1 VFEGASTYTCLLML
15 QKRANVRMQ
24 YARVSQP
31 ALILAEPP
39 QLQELD
45 HEHLSVGPWTFAS
58 GQTGNLMDRL
68 AGQYPSLGEV
78 ASKIFVGLQTSA
90 DTVFLFRE
98 FGPSRGGKTRVQS
111 KALGKAVELESA
123 LLKPVIRSGDIGRY
137 YAEPRALV
145 LFPYRLE
152 KGQAIL
158 LSQKE
163 LKGKYP
169 LTWAY
174 LQVNKTLLAGR
185 ESGKFDDKE
194 WYRMGRTQNIGM
206 WEQPKVMVPYMITR
220 LAAYPDEN
228 RNWYFVNVTTGGFG
242 IISEDKGISLR
253 YLAALLNS
261 RLLDHLLKNI
271 STSFRGGYFA
281 ANKQYIERLP
291 IRRINFDD
299 PAEKQQ
305 HDAIVTLVEEMLQL
319 QKDYAQAERAKED
332 RRHALKRH
340 IDEVDAAIDRLVYE
354 LYGLTEE
361 EIKIVEEGTR

>member
-1 VFEGASTYTCLLML
+1 
-15 QKRANVRMQ
+15 
-24 YARVSQP
+24 
-31 ALILAEPP
+31 
-39 QLQELD
+39 
-45 HEHLSVGPWTFAS
+45 
-58 GQTGNLMDRL
+58 
-68 AGQYPSLGEV
+68 
-78 ASKIFVGLQTSA
+78 
-90 DTVFLFRE
+90 
-98 FGPSRGGKTRVQS
+98 
-111 KALGKAVELESA
+111 LGKAVELESA